1 MRDAS
6 RPSRLALLLLV
17 LVQLACVRGRGDFFD
32 HPDEYEL
39 YRRRARPQPRI
50 PGAIAATR
58 EHVASIAP
66 MRLTARD
73 GTGLALR
80 SLQVRGLIDEPLS
93 HTELHLT
100 FENPHDATLDGQF
113 EILLPSGA
121 EVSRFALMVGGEWIE
136 SEVVER
142 EQARQIYQDHKHTR
156 RDPALLERERGRRFA
171 GRIFPIAPRERKQ
184 IILSYAITH
193 DQVGASY
200 RVPLAGLPRVDE
212 LDVEVVVREH
222 GPRGVAEHVIER
234 HGEHEAPTQDF
245 ELRLVGPGL
254 VGFGVGELALLGGG
268 PRPARGAP
276 RAARARPAGLSVL
289 VDSSASMAGS
299 EPAVEQVLEALLA
312 ALDQAGL
319 GELPLE
325 LWAFDQT
332 RERVYASTVAGA
344 DARVLEALR
353 RRPRLGASDLGA
365 ALDAVGDGF
374 DRVVCVCDGELT
386 AGATERFEL
395 EAALGRAF
403 DRGVRR
409 LDAIVLDEDA
419 NLDMLEWL
427 VSPGPFDAGEVFD
440 AHRTPPRAWIDAL
453 LADPAGPIQIEIPGA
468 KQVWPAEVRDLRP
481 GQAVLVHASFARA
494 APKQV
499 SVEFG
504 GAVRGSARVELRAG
518 EDDLARRAI
527 AVMRVKALID
537 ALASGTTSATR
548 LATRRE
554 IVELSTRYH
563 ILGDHTAMLALDS
576 EQAYASYGIER
587 STAGVA
593 NSVVLEAASLPVG
606 NAASR
611 DWTAV
616 VDIAPTT
623 SRDGAGIRLAGT
635 TGAEAMYRI
644 DGASVSP
651 SFGTIRHGKRWLAR
665 ASGRRVGSVPAAIHT
680 QVESTEAGLDEAMLR
695 CARHA
700 AASRAW
706 VVARGMELA
715 LGFDAS
721 GRLLAVRSM
730 SGIDHDLHD
739 CVIQQLHELAGDGW
753 AAADDER
760 PAHQLRRRYRIHA
773 DYAPGDA
780 PEGWRLRG
788 VAAFVRALELEPG
801 SGTDGWAK
809 FIQEDLADGLVD
821 EALDVAWTWH
831 LARPDDLLPYVSLGR
846 ALLASGRREDAA
858 RAYGSLIDLHPS
870 RAESRRFAGALLES
884 LDVLP
889 RQQGSEGSQTSPEL
903 ELAIDSYRKAR
914 ALHPDHPTGYQ
925 ALAWA
930 LARHG
935 QLHEAVGVLVDA
947 LGRNY
952 TNGRFGD
959 AIELLREDLATL
971 SAAAI
976 LADPDS
982 RPMILASLVD
992 TMVIPS
998 AKTRD
1003 QLLLTWESDAS
1014 SLALRVFGGAVDDA
1028 YTSAPV
1034 QNGYGPQGFGW
1045 PAQLDEPLGVS
1056 VRADELGPE
1065 ALALG
1070 SVRRMHFEAGGSLR
1084 FETRPFVIWPGQAG
1098 VELGNFESLPREG
1111 GGSGRAADAREHHV
1125 APR

>member
-58 EHVASIAP
+58 EHVANIAP

-100 FENPHDATLDGQF
+100 FENPHDETLDGQF

-193 DQVGASY
+193 DQPGASY

-245 ELRLVGPGL
+245 ELRLDGPALLGI
-254 VGFGVGELALLGGG
+254 GVGEQALLRVV
-268 PRPARGAP
+268 PIPARDDQT
-276 RAARARPAGLSVL
+276 AASERPEGLSVL

-332 RERVYASTVAGA
+332 RERVYAGTVAGA

-365 ALDAVGDGF
+365 ALDAVGEGF

-395 EAALGRAF
+395 EGALGRAF

-427 VSPGPFDAGEVFD
+427 VSPAPFDAGEVFD

-453 LADPAGPIQIEIPGA
+453 LADPAGPIQIAIPGA
-468 KQVWPAEVRDLRP
+468 KQVWPAELSDLRP

-616 VDIAPTT
+616 VDIAPMT

-635 TGAEAMYRI
+635 TSAESAYVLEGSAITSGRRRS
-644 DGASVSP
+644 AP
-651 SFGTIRHGKRWLAR
+651 RRWLAR
-665 ASGRRVGSVPAAIHT
+665 AHGRRIGSVPTAIHARAEALET
-680 QVESTEAGLDEAMLR
+680 QLDEAMLR
-695 CARHA
+695 CARHV
-700 AASRAW
+700 ASTGQW
-706 VVARGMELA
+706 IVPRGYELR
-715 LGFDAS
+715 LGLDAS
-721 GRLLAVRSM
+721 GRLLAVRDTA
-730 SGIDHDLHD
+730 GVYGELRD

-760 PAHQLRRRYRIHA
+760 PAHQLRRRYRIVA
-773 DYAPGDA
+773 SIGSGDA
-780 PEGWRLRG
+780 PEGWRLHG
-788 VAAFVRALELEPG
+788 VAAFVRALELEAG

-809 FIQEDLADGLVD
+809 FIEEDLADGLVD

-884 LDVLP
+884 LDVG
-889 RQQGSEGSQTSPEL
+889 GSEGSQTSPEL

-1014 SLALRVFGGAVDDA
+1014 SLALRVFGGSVDDA
-1028 YTSAPV
+1028 YTSTPV
-1034 QNGYGPQGFGW
+1034 RNGYGPQGFGW

-1070 SVRRMHFEAGGSLR
+1070 SVRRMHFEEGGSLR

-1098 VELGNFESLPREG
+1098 VELGNFERLPRERG
-1111 GGSGRAADAREHHV
+1111 GTERAADARERRV